1 MKNFADYLTESKK
14 TYQFKV
20 GVAGELPEGFDDRLK
35 LAMEKFSIVNLTKGK
50 KTPIQERPLDFPNLN
65 NTEVTYWD
73 VEVGYP
79 TTEAVIKEYLGQV
92 CSVHESKIIVRKPG
106 SPVERNEQKTEN
118 TVYEP
123 LLAKEDMG
131 GESAQNNV
139 GNSRIMEL
147 LKELETARKE
157 RNDQDG
163 FKMEAIKEEPQNT
176 KSAIG
181 SKK

>member
-1 MKNFADYLTESKK
+1 MRSFKEILTESKK
-14 TYQFKV
+14 TYKFKI
-20 GVAGELPEGFDDRLK
+20 GVAGVLPEGFQDRMETALK
-35 LAMEKFSIVNLTKGK
+35 RFGLLNINSGK
-50 KTPIQERPLDFPNLN
+50 KTPIQERPLDFPNLT

-73 VEVGYP
+73 VELGYP
-79 TTEAVIKEYLGQV
+79 TTDLVIKEYLGQV
-92 CSVHESKIIVRKPG
+92 CSVHESKIVVRTPG
-106 SPVERNEQKTEN
+106 SPIEREEN
-118 TVYEP
+118 KKENAVYEP
-123 LLAKEDMG
+123 LLTNEELG
-131 GESAQNNV
+131 GETAQNSV

-163 FKMEAIKEEPQNT
+163 FKMEAVKEEPQNT

>member
-1 MKNFADYLTESKK
+1 MKKFADYLTESKK
-14 TYQFKV
+14 TYQFKI
-20 GVAGELPEGFDDRLK
+20 GVAGDLPEGFDEKIK
-35 LAMEKFSIVNLTKGK
+35 LAMEKFSIVNLAKGK
-50 KTPIQERPLDFPNLN
+50 KTPIQERPLDFPNLT

-73 VEVGYP
+73 VELGYP
-79 TTEAVIKEYLGQV
+79 TTDLVIKEYLGQV
-92 CSVHESKIIVRKPG
+92 CSVHESKIVVRTPG
-106 SPVERNEQKTEN
+106 SPIEREEN
-118 TVYEP
+118 KKENAVYEP
-123 LLAKEDMG
+123 LLTNEELG
-131 GESAQNNV
+131 GETAQNSV

-163 FKMEAIKEEPQNT
+163 FKMEAVKEEPQNT